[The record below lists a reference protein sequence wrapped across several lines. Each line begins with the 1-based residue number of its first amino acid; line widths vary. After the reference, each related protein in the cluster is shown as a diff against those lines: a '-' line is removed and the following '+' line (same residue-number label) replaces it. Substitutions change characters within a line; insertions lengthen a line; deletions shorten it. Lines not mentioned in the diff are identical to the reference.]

1 MDPFVPLNFQTF
13 TKVDQKHN
21 YRREK
26 TKEKANPAVDKV
38 TVYGFTLDPAQ
49 FPSQLN

>member
-1 MDPFVPLNFQTF
+1 MEQ
-13 TKVDQKHN
+13 
-21 YRREK
+21 
-26 TKEKANPAVDKV
+26 TKEKAEPAMDKL